1 MPADALAN
9 FEIDN
14 PDLPAAIAD
23 QALTSG
29 GYPYDK
35 RMKRKHY
42 NKALYD
48 LQVEL
53 VKVLSWLQDSGERLV
68 MVFEGRDAAGKGGT
82 IKVVRQYLN
91 PRHARIVALPKPSDR
106 ERGEWYFQRYVSH
119 LPTAGEMVLFDR
131 SWYNRAV
138 VEPVM
143 GFCKPDET
151 DQFMTEAPDFEHMLV
166 REGIHLVKFW
176 LNIGRQ
182 TQFKRFHDRQHDP
195 LKIWKISPVDR
206 KAITMWDDFTAA
218 RDRMLR
224 ETHSEHAPWTIVRFN
239 DKRRGRLNAIRHVL
253 NTLPYAGKD
262 EAAIGAI
269 DDKIIGQGPGFLK
282 SGD

>member
-1 MPADALAN
+1 MPADALAK
-9 FEIDN
+9 FDIDD
-14 PDLPAAIAD
+14 PQLPPEIAD

-42 NKALYD
+42 NKAVYD

-82 IKVVRQYLN
+82 IKVVRQFLN
-91 PRHARIVALPKPSDR
+91 PRYARIVALPKPSDR
-106 ERGEWYFQRYVSH
+106 ERGEWYFQRYVAQ

-131 SWYNRAV
+131 SWYNRGV

-143 GFCKPDET
+143 GFCEPEQT
-151 DQFMTEAPDFEHMLV
+151 DQFMAEAPDFERLLV
-166 REGIHLVKFW
+166 RDGIHLVKFW
-176 LNIGRQ
+176 LNIGREM
-182 TQFKRFHDRQHDP
+182 QFKRFHDRQHDP

-206 KAITMWDDFTAA
+206 KAISMWDDFTAA
-218 RDRMLR
+218 RDRMLKQ
-224 ETHSEHAPWTIVRFN
+224 THSKHAPWTIVRFN

-253 NTLPYAGKD
+253 GKLPYAGKD

-269 DDKIIGQGPGFLK
+269 DDKIIGQGPNFLK
-282 SGD
+282 TGD